1 MPIAVKT
8 GKPARNEEVLI
19 ERPDGSG
26 AVRRVNIDLY
36 DMSGRLCGVI
46 NVFED
51 ITDLKQAE
59 QASRRLAAIV
69 ESSENA
75 ILSKDLNGI
84 ITSWNQAAEW
94 LFDYT
99 AEEVVGKPVT
109 LLIPPE
115 RHAEE
120 PDILARI
127 RRGERIEHYEM
138 VRQPAEGRSSK
149 SICLLNRRLPRT
161 CRSYP

>member
-69 ESSENA
+69 ESSEDA
-75 ILSKDLNGI
+75 IVSKDLNGI
-84 ITSWNQAAEW
+84 ITSWNQAAER
-94 LFDYT
+94 LFGYT
-99 AEEVVGKPVT
+99 AEESHTVNSPGAS
-109 LLIPPE
+109 
-115 RHAEE
+115 R
-120 PDILARI
+120 
-127 RRGERIEHYEM
+127 
-138 VRQPAEGRSSK
+138 
-149 SICLLNRRLPRT
+149 
-161 CRSYP
+161 

>member
-1 MPIAVKT
+1 
-8 GKPARNEEVLI
+8 
-19 ERPDGSG
+19 
-26 AVRRVNIDLY
+26 
-36 DMSGRLCGVI
+36 MSGRLCGVI

-115 RHAEE
+115 R
-120 PDILARI
+120 
-127 RRGERIEHYEM
+127 RR
-138 VRQPAEGRSSK
+138 
-149 SICLLNRRLPRT
+149 
-161 CRSYP
+161 

>member
-51 ITDLKQAE
+51 ITDL
-59 QASRRLAAIV
+59 
-69 ESSENA
+69 N
-75 ILSKDLNGI
+75 
-84 ITSWNQAAEW
+84 
-94 LFDYT
+94 
-99 AEEVVGKPVT
+99 
-109 LLIPPE
+109 
-115 RHAEE
+115 
-120 PDILARI
+120 
-127 RRGERIEHYEM
+127 
-138 VRQPAEGRSSK
+138 
-149 SICLLNRRLPRT
+149 
-161 CRSYP
+161 